1 MARRSGSRRHRL
13 RQDVSPAKQAP
24 DNLIL
29 GATIEALHW
38 RLGEGATRIADAKA
52 ALNRGQTSRA
62 MEHLFELEPLV
73 FEAERILSATFLLVK
88 ETAPEIAA
96 SPD

>member
-1 MARRSGSRRHRL
+1 MARRSGSRRHRP
-13 RQDVSPAKQAP
+13 RQDTLPARQAP
-24 DNLIL
+24 DNPIL

-52 ALNRGQTSRA
+52 ALCRGQSSRA
-62 MEHLFELEPLV
+62 MKHLFELEPIV

-88 ETAPEIAA
+88 ETGPEIAA